1 MNDQASTRE
10 EIRVSGDQLVSTVKR
25 LVHEGNVRRIT
36 LKDEEGHA
44 FLEIPLTM
52 GVVGTMLIPIWA
64 ALGAIAALV
73 SGFTIVVER
82 TEPADGRAPDEH
94 LAHAT

>member
-82 TEPADGRAPDEH
+82 TEPADERAPDEH